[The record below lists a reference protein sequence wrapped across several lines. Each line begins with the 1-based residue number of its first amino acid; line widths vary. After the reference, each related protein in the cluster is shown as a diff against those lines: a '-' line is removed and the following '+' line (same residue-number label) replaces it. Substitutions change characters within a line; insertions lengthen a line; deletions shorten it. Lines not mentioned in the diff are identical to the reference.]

1 MGHWIVPLEPL
12 QAAPMRLDFGCCRGN
27 RACGRDKG
35 AMRTDEVCGR
45 PLDPFGAD
53 TPMRLDCACYLGELK
68 EH

>member
-12 QAAPMRLDFGCCRGN
+12 QAASMQLNFDCCRGN
-27 RACGRDKG
+27 RLCGGDKG
-35 AMRTDEVCGR
+35 AMETDEVCDR

-53 TPMRLDCACYLGELK
+53 TPMRLDCACYLGERK